1 MEKWTNNQKK
11 TQMGTLLILALKEEE
26 DFFQHS
32 SLSSW
37 GFWAPEE
44 TLPHGGRFGRQAAS
58 GGWM

>member
-1 MEKWTNNQKK
+1 MEKWTSKQKK

-26 DFFQHS
+26 DFLNTP
-32 SLSSW
+32 LSSW

-44 TLPHGGRFGRQAAS
+44 TLPHGSRFGRQAAS

>member
-11 TQMGTLLILALKEEE
+11 TQKGTLLPKEEE

-44 TLPHGGRFGRQAAS
+44 TLPHGRFGRQAAS